1 MSDERRPQTLAQ
13 LKASGYRSRSV
24 RDEIRSNLIKRIRN
38 GEPIF
43 EGLVGYDETVIPQV
57 INALLSKHNI
67 LLMGLRG
74 QAKTRLLRQIT
85 KLLDP
90 LIPIVAGSEL
100 NDDPLAPISL
110 FARERVAELGDNT
123 PIEWIPREARYR
135 EKLAT
140 PDVSI
145 ADLIGDLDPVKAA
158 NERLSFSHE
167 GVINFGII
175 PRTNRGIFAVN
186 ELPDLQPRIQVGLF
200 NILEEKDVQI
210 RGFPVRLPL
219 DILLCF
225 TANPEDYTNR
235 GSIITPLKDR
245 IESQI
250 ITHYPDDLEDAIEIT
265 DQEAWADRED
275 VEIVMP
281 DFVRRIID
289 QIAFEARNSEFVDQ
303 ASGVSARLPIAAYE
317 NIISNVERRAAINGS
332 SREVVRILDVAS
344 AIPAITGKIEL
355 VYEGEQE
362 GAARVAESLIGK
374 AIRREFEA
382 LFPSAYEEPSKRKR
396 RRGDEIIDEDEGEEV
411 QQESKSPY
419 ASVIDFFSLG
429 RKLELS
435 DKLAW
440 PEYVEVLRSVEG
452 LEELV
457 LRFTDREQAAI
468 EKFESPEIAVA
479 MELVLEGLHQSSM
492 LAKED
497 LDRGVLYCD
506 MLGAMFSE

>member
-1 MSDERRPQTLAQ
+1 MSETKRPQTLAQ
-13 LKASGYRSRSV
+13 LKASGYASRSV
-24 RDEIRSNLIKRIRN
+24 RDEIRSNLIARIKS
-38 GEPIF
+38 GKPVF
-43 EGLVGYDETVIPQV
+43 EGIVGYDQTVIPQV
-57 INALLSKHNI
+57 INALLSRHNI

-85 KLLDP
+85 GLLDEY
-90 LIPIVAGSEL
+90 IPIVAGSEL
-100 NDDPLAPISL
+100 NDDPLNPISL

-123 PIEWIPREARYR
+123 PIAWMPRAERYR

-158 NERLSFSHE
+158 TERLSFSHE

-175 PRTNRGIFAVN
+175 PRTNRGVFAVN

-250 ITHYPDDLEDAIEIT
+250 ITHYPADLDDAIDIT
-265 DQEAWADRED
+265 DQEAWTDRED
-275 VEIVMP
+275 IEIVMP

-317 NIISNVERRAAINGS
+317 NVISNVERRAAMNGT
-332 SREVVRILDVAS
+332 SRDVVRILDVYS
-344 AIPAITGKIEL
+344 AMPAITGKIEL

-362 GAARVAESLIGK
+362 GSQRVADSLIGK

-382 LFPSAYEEPSKRKR
+382 LFPSAYEKKASNKR
-396 RRGDEIIDEDEGEEV
+396 RRGERGREDFVFDEDDDANAETVADEG
-411 QQESKSPY
+411 S
-419 ASVIDFFSLG
+419 
-429 RKLELS
+429 
-435 DKLAW
+435 
-440 PEYVEVLRSVEG
+440 
-452 LEELV
+452 
-457 LRFTDREQAAI
+457 
-468 EKFESPEIAVA
+468 
-479 MELVLEGLHQSSM
+479 
-492 LAKED
+492 
-497 LDRGVLYCD
+497 
-506 MLGAMFSE
+506 